1 MSYIQ
6 ETGSNQTYYTE
17 VQTDPN
23 NQNKGLLIWH
33 FPNVKLIPN
42 PTKNLEITS
51 SGAYIGFKVVTN
63 PLSNGYLL
71 KNVAS
76 VYYDN
81 EYVGST
87 NAVYCT
93 IASLSLDKITIPET
107 DIKLYPNPSS
117 GSFILS
123 YPFQNGDIVTLISSN
138 GQLIDKK
145 KIESNNT
152 ELTYQ
157 ISSGLYTLQIQTKNQ
172 IISKKLI
179 IN

>member
-1 MSYIQ
+1 LAFS
-6 ETGSNQTYYTE
+6 
-17 VQTDPN
+17 
-23 NQNKGLLIWH
+23 
-33 FPNVKLIPN
+33 NVKLIPN
-42 PTKNLEITS
+42 PNKNLEITS

-117 GSFILS
+117 GSFTLT
-123 YPFQNGDIVTLISSN
+123 YPFQNGDFVTLISSN
-138 GQLIDKK
+138 GQVIDKK

-157 ISSGLYTLQIQTKNQ
+157 ISSGLYTLQIQTQNQ